1 MLFAIALT
9 SSLTNAYIF
18 QWKLNVAYEDE
29 GNWQIENQENII
41 LRKNICKTSVASN
54 NSIGRPCAY

>member
-1 MLFAIALT
+1 MLFATAL
-9 SSLTNAYIF
+9 SQTNAYIF
-18 QWKLNVAYEDE
+18 QWKLNMAYEEE
-29 GNWQIENQENII
+29 GNGQTENQENVM